1 MTTKVWLEQQWSDTR
16 LSWQPSNYN
25 NIEYVLIP
33 ADQIWLPDIVLIN
46 NWDGTYYVSMQPN
59 VVVSS
64 NGHVTWRPPAVFKS
78 LCKMEV
84 AFFPFDLQ
92 QCEMIFSSINYDRL
106 EVKLQPAF
114 QNGQL
119 DKNIKEN
126 GEWDILGISAVT
138 YLTKKEQFTIS
149 YRFEL
154 KRKSLFYI
162 IYLII
167 PSVAITFLAVF
178 TFVLPSDSGE
188 KMTLVISCLL
198 SLTVFILLLLKIVPP
213 TSMNIPLIN
222 KFLMFMMVLNTISV
236 LASVVVLNIHYRT
249 PNTHVMP
256 VKFRQLFISNLPR
269 WLNMQRP
276 PPEKENDKLEQK
288 VREFSGS
295 SLKSTLKSH
304 DKDVP
309 TEVIHALQR
318 VDFIVDYLKYEENYE
333 NIKEDWK
340 FAAMV
345 IDRFL
350 FYVFT
355 FLLIVGTTAILL

>member
-1 MTTKVWLEQQWSDTR
+1 
-16 LSWQPSNYN
+16 
-25 NIEYVLIP
+25 
-33 ADQIWLPDIVLIN
+33 
-46 NWDGTYYVSMQPN
+46 
-59 VVVSS
+59 
-64 NGHVTWRPPAVFKS
+64 
-78 LCKMEV
+78 MEV
-84 AFFPFDLQ
+84 AFFPFDVQ
-92 QCEMIFSSINYDRL
+92 ECEMIFSSINYDRL
-106 EVKLQPAF
+106 EVKLQSTF
-114 QNGQL
+114 QDGQM
-119 DKNIKEN
+119 DKKIQKN
-126 GEWDILGISAVT
+126 GEWDILGIPATTYVT
-138 YLTKKEQFTIS
+138 NKGQVTIS
-149 YRFEL
+149 YRFKL
-154 KRKSLFYI
+154 KRKPLFYI

-222 KFLMFMMVLNTISV
+222 KFLMFMMVLNTVSV
-236 LASVVVLNIHYRT
+236 LASVVVLNIHHRT

-256 VKFRQLFISNLPR
+256 EKFRQLFISNLPK

-276 PPEKENDKLEQK
+276 IPEKEKDKLELK
-288 VREFSGS
+288 VKEFSGS
-295 SLKSTLKSH
+295 SVLKGTMTSYNE
-304 DKDVP
+304 DIP
-309 TEVIHALQR
+309 AEVIHALQR

-350 FYVFT
+350 FYVFS